1 MMNEIHFLHDLQL
14 FYFKNVLNDSLFL
27 LYLATVTV
35 DIITG
40 NIVALYL
47 RKWNSRTGLN
57 GTLRHIGLFIVVV
70 FLLPM
75 ISFTTQI
82 PVITNGVLAY
92 VIAQYTISIL
102 ENISVLGFDLTDSF
116 GKYFEYLNKDS
127 LEDKQTNKE
136 KK

>member
-1 MMNEIHFLHDLQL
+1 MNEIHFLHDLQL
-14 FYFKNVLNDSLFL
+14 FYFESVLNNSLFL
-27 LYLATVTV
+27 LYLVTVAV

-47 RKWNSRTGLN
+47 RKWNSKTGLN

-70 FLLPM
+70 FLLPI
-75 ISFTTQI
+75 ISFTTNI
-82 PVITNGVLAY
+82 PIIANAVLGY

-116 GKYFEYLNKDS
+116 GQYFEYLKKDS
-127 LEDKQTNKE
+127 IKDKQSNK
-136 KK
+136 

>member
-1 MMNEIHFLHDLQL
+1 MNEIHFLHDLQL
-14 FYFKNVLNDSLFL
+14 FYFESVLNNSLFL
-27 LYLATVTV
+27 LYLVTVAV

-47 RKWNSRTGLN
+47 RKWNSKTGLN
-57 GTLRHIGLFIVVV
+57 GTLRHIGLFIVVIL
-70 FLLPM
+70 LLPI
-75 ISFTTQI
+75 ISFTTNI
-82 PVITNGVLAY
+82 PIIANAVLGY

-116 GKYFEYLNKDS
+116 GQYFEYLNKDS
-127 LEDKQTNKE
+127 IKDKQSNK

>member
-1 MMNEIHFLHDLQL
+1 MLNEIYFLQELQV
-14 FYFKNVLNDSLFL
+14 FYFENVLNDSLFL

-57 GTLRHIGLFIVVV
+57 GTLRHIGLFIVVI

-82 PVITNGVLAY
+82 PVIANGVLAY